1 MPEKDGPEGPEK
13 AVFPAL
19 LGEFMDY
26 LAVERNF
33 SPHTRAGY
41 EKDLRQFYGFL
52 KEDGR
57 WGEEP
62 LPSSLNEAAV
72 TSFVYRL
79 HNDSRKVTI
88 ARKLSSIRSFYRFL
102 IRKGLAAMNPAELVA
117 TPKAEKYLPA
127 VLTAEEAKSLV
138 EATTLKEEGR
148 DNNRNALR
156 DLAILEVLYSSGI
169 RVSELTGLDMKD
181 IDLSAGTLRVLGKG
195 SKERIAFL
203 GDYAKGSLKAYL
215 KERGPED
222 GPVFLGKGGK
232 RITPRTVQ
240 RLVKVCTV
248 KSGITKDPTPHAL
261 RHSFATHLLDAGVDL
276 RSIQELLGHAKL
288 STTQRYTKVGIQKMM
303 EAYDSAHPR
312 AKKS

>member
-1 MPEKDGPEGPEK
+1 MPEKNGSTGQDL
-13 AVFPAL
+13 AVFPARV
-19 LGEFMDY
+19 GEFMDY

-33 SPHTRAGY
+33 SLHTRAGY
-41 EKDLRQFYGFL
+41 ESDLRQFYEFL
-52 KEDGR
+52 KEEGR

-62 LPSSLNEAAV
+62 APADVNEAAV

-79 HNDSRKVTI
+79 HGECRKVSI
-88 ARKLSSIRSFYRFL
+88 ARKLSAIRSFFRFL
-102 IRKGLAAMNPAELVA
+102 IRKGLAASNPAELVA

-138 EATTLKEEGR
+138 EAPALKKEGAG
-148 DNNRNALR
+148 DNRNALR

-181 IDLSAGTLRVLGKG
+181 IDLTAGTLKVLGKG
-195 SKERIAFL
+195 GKERIAYL
-203 GDYAKGSLKAYL
+203 GDFAKGSLKAYIDG
-215 KERGPED
+215 RGHG
-222 GPVFLGKGGK
+222 GPVFLGKGQK
-232 RITPRTVQ
+232 RITPRTIQ
-240 RLVKVCTV
+240 RLVKTYTAS
-248 KSGITKDPTPHAL
+248 SGITKDPTPHAL
-261 RHSFATHLLDAGVDL
+261 RHSFATHLLDAGADL

-312 AKKS
+312 AKKK